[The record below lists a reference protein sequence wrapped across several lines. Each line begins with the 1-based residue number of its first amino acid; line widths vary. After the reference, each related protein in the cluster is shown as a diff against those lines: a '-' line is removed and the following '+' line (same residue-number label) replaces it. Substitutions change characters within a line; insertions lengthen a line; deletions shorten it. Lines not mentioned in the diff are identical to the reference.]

1 MTEKHGKNT
10 EKKLQRDA
18 KGRFIAGNSG
28 SGVGGRPKQDPE
40 AKEILRAATPE
51 AAQALVD
58 LLKSN
63 REAIR
68 LEAAKEILNR
78 TQGKPET
85 MNKIELS
92 NAEDKAFLLQWIT
105 DGDAK

>member
-1 MTEKHGKNT
+1 MPANRTKTG
-10 EKKLQRDA
+10 QFA
-18 KGRFIAGNSG
+18 KGQSGNPT
-28 SGVGGRPKQDPE
+28 GRPKENPE

-58 LLKSN
+58 LLHSK
-63 REAIR
+63 REPIR

-92 NAEDKAFLLQWIT
+92 NAEDKAFLLQWRTET
-105 DGDAK
+105 DGDAKS